1 MDRPAPLPLPID
13 ALPEAAR
20 RFCDPAAPLPART
33 MAARGLV
40 PLHGPELVTVLAQL
54 CADAEPAVASAAA
67 TTLEGLPE
75 NVLGSSFEAALH
87 PSVLDALAVRFTN
100 SDLRERLVANPATS
114 DGTIEWLAREA
125 DERLGERISA
135 NEARLLRA
143 PAIIGALYNNRR
155 VRMST
160 ADRLV
165 ELAGRH
171 GIDVPGIPKET
182 LDAHV
187 EAIAGEPVFEPTDA
201 QLPDDVEF
209 LGTVAVD
216 ADDPDAVVLDEEKQE
231 ERVREQ
237 HLPLLMA
244 IARLS
249 KSKKLRLA
257 QIGNASARAILMR
270 DKDKQ
275 ISMAAVR
282 SPQLTMPEAV
292 AAAQSRQVSEDIL
305 RFLGTQR
312 ALTRSAEVKRALVFN
327 PKTPFGITLGFL
339 SHLHTNDLRELSRSR
354 NVAPQLKSAALQK
367 IAAKE
372 KQEK

>member
-1 MDRPAPLPLPID
+1 MERPAPLPLSLD

-40 PLHGPELVTVLAQL
+40 PLRGPELVTVLAQL

-67 TTLEGLPE
+67 STLESLPE
-75 NVLGSSFEAALH
+75 NVLASSVEGPLH
-87 PSVLDALAVRFTN
+87 PSVLDALAVRFTTIE
-100 SDLRERLVANPATS
+100 LRERIAGNAATD
-114 DGTIEWLAREA
+114 DGTVAWLAREA
-125 DERLGERISA
+125 DERLGERIAA

-182 LDAHV
+182 LQAHV
-187 EAIAGEPVFEPTDA
+187 EAIAGEPVFEPTDER
-201 QLPDDVEF
+201 LPDDVEF
-209 LGTVAVD
+209 TGTVAAD
-216 ADDPDAVVLDEEKQE
+216 SDDPDAVEIDEVKEE

-249 KSKKLRLA
+249 KAKKLRLA
-257 QIGNASARAILMR
+257 QMGSAAARAILMR

-275 ISMAAVR
+275 IAMAAVR

-305 RFLGTQR
+305 RYVGTQR
-312 ALTRSAEVKRALVFN
+312 TLTRSMEVKRALVFN

-339 SHLHTNDLRELSRSR
+339 SHLHTNDLRDLSRSR

-372 KQEK
+372 KREK

>member
-1 MDRPAPLPLPID
+1 MGTPGSDGARWAPVTAI
-13 ALPEAAR
+13 AR
-20 RFCDPAAPLPART
+20 NVLFRT
-33 MAARGLV
+33 GGA
-40 PLHGPELVTVLAQL
+40 ELVTVLAQL
-54 CADAEPAVASAAA
+54 CADPEASVAAA
-67 TTLEGLPE
+67 ALGTLDALPE
-75 NVLGSSFEAALH
+75 NVLGSACEGPLH
-87 PSVLDALAVRFTN
+87 ASVLDALAERITRTEI
-100 SDLRERLVANPATS
+100 RERIAANPATH
-114 DGTIEWLAREA
+114 DGTVALLAREA
-125 DERLGERISA
+125 DDRLGERIAA

-171 GIDVPGIPKET
+171 GIEVPGIPKET
-182 LDAHV
+182 LEAHV
-187 EAIAGEPVFEPTDA
+187 GAIAGEPVFEPTDA
-201 QLPDDVEF
+201 VLPDDVEF
-209 LGTVAVD
+209 SGTVAVD
-216 ADDPDAVVLDEEKQE
+216 ADDPDAVEVDTEKEE

-249 KSKKLRLA
+249 KAKKLRLA

-270 DKDKQ
+270 DKDRQ
-275 ISMAAVR
+275 IAMAAVR
-282 SPQLTMPEAV
+282 SPQLTLPEAV
-292 AAAQSRQVSEDIL
+292 AVAHSRQVSEDIL
-305 RFLGTQR
+305 KFIGTQR
-312 ALTRSAEVKRALVFN
+312 ALTRSGDIKRALVFN

-339 SHLHTNDLRELSRSR
+339 SHLHANDLRDLSRSR

-372 KQEK
+372 KRDK